1 MGAQDRFLRVSI
13 ASLAIFLLFI
23 AASEAYTN
31 VQIFGPRC
39 LEKGRFSFT
48 LINRNSD
55 PLLLKDTEIIMS
67 HPKLGTFPAH
77 GTWNK
82 ESIAPGTTSSE
93 IAVFTSGTGNLNL
106 SGGYDGVMLFDGCRT
121 PPCRE
126 VFRVDHCADFRYSC
140 DITQFAINQCFL
152 RGNMLWLRLSGLNAG
167 QNEHLDPNRGLAI
180 SIESNARTIRKA
192 THIANMT
199 LTQDGADAYTLKI
212 PAEPGERFF
221 EVDVQPWHCKDNVVT
236 DAFRCV
242 LNPKPLVDRKLN
254 ASIENRNGSSSPS
267 TRLNPVVAPPQPR
280 QTSGTNRSASIPST
294 PLPAQQGQTREEE
307 TTRTAPA
314 RIAPAV
320 PLENQASKTKMPLAQ
335 RSGTRSAPQEKV
347 SKEMIAFMT
356 ALGIV
361 WLAAIIII
369 VILLVQRRS

>member
-1 MGAQDRFLRVSI
+1 
-13 ASLAIFLLFI
+13 
-23 AASEAYTN
+23 

-39 LEKGRFSFT
+39 LEEGRFSFT
-48 LINRNSD
+48 LVNRNSD

-67 HPKLGTFPAH
+67 HPKLGAFPAH

-82 ESIAPGTTSSE
+82 ESVAPGTTSSE

-126 VFRVDHCADFRYSC
+126 VFRVDHCTDFRYSC
-140 DITQFAINQCFL
+140 DMTQFTIDQCFL

-167 QNEHLDPNRGLAI
+167 QNEHLDPNKGLAI
-180 SIESNARTIRKA
+180 SLDSNARTIRRA
-192 THIANMT
+192 THITNMT
-199 LTQDGADAYTLKI
+199 LTQDSADAYTLKI
-212 PAEPGERFF
+212 PAESGEKFF

-254 ASIENRNGSSSPS
+254 ASIENRNASSSPS
-267 TRLNPVVAPPQPR
+267 TRLNPAVAPSQPR
-280 QTSGTNRSASIPST
+280 QTSGTNRSASTPSI
-294 PLPAQQGQTREEE
+294 PLPSQQGQTREEE

-314 RIAPAV
+314 RITPAAAP
-320 PLENQASKTKMPLAQ
+320 ESQAPETKTSVAQ
-335 RSGTRSAPQEKV
+335 RKETRSVPQEGV

-369 VILLVQRRS
+369 IILLVQRRS